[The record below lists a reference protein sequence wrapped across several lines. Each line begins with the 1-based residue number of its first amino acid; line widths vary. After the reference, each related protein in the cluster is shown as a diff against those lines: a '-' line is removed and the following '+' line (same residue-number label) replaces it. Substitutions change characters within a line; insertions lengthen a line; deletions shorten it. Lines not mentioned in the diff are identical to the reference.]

1 VSHFFPRALRI
12 QGRERRPFFWM
23 LSFFIL
29 IFLFMA
35 IFRTYVDAAFVK
47 HSGPQQI
54 PLMLL
59 INGVITIAVFWFIG
73 FLGKPPDCPL
83 VAWFMIGSALL
94 TGAMFG
100 LVLRGSGLAYP
111 ILYQLLNLQ
120 DSFFL
125 VYLWSIAGTLFD
137 VRQGKRLFPLLMAG
151 QVLGTAAGSFLVAP
165 LARLA
170 GPDSPL
176 AVAAVAYA
184 CIGVGLLI
192 TASAFVSRAGRRTV
206 VEEETNKRPAE
217 ILSLIRKYP
226 IIRYLTANAFY
237 PSILLPVF
245 TYQFF
250 VIAHATFESQQ
261 ALLTFLGVFRGATTL
276 ITFVLLFAVGRFYAK
291 VGLARAAFVHPV
303 NFAIV
308 FAGLAASFGIFV
320 AAYGQFSVLFVQRA
334 IAGPINKI
342 LFDAVPRRLIKWSRV
357 FTGGTVVN
365 GAVILSALAM
375 VLLQKVLSAHDLAYV
390 GVVFALF
397 WIYETNRFRQRFTT
411 GLRQVLTDRAI
422 DYEGHEAES
431 AAAPDIPC
439 GEGHG
444 GSAARGSAARGS
456 AARGS
461 EARLRDELSADPE
474 KALALLDD
482 PDARIRA
489 QAAASFAGNPDARG
503 LNPLIEKL
511 DDLGIVRRAAIEA
524 LAGYV
529 DHFRPFLEVALL
541 DALPQVQQGIL
552 EAMGLSDNKCV
563 PLTFVRHE
571 TAKAYQRLQMIEC
584 LEAETSCLSLDMLKD
599 HLRQDNDESL
609 RLILH
614 ATTLQHLG
622 DTRLILE
629 ALHTAE
635 AAVAIELLENTL
647 PPEIARLVLTLVD
660 DVPAAEK
667 IERGRSY
674 IVLRQPLDLG
684 HIVSFLGTSPDPT
697 TRMLAAFV
705 SGEQAPDDICLPAV
719 QRLVD
724 DPSEHVREAAAYAIR
739 NIAQGDAFL
748 PETVFDID
756 ALTKTTLFDGV
767 SIRGMEAI
775 ASTIQQKFYRAGS
788 VIVGEGDE
796 VHSIYCII
804 SGTADVFRH
813 HGKPDQT
820 LVRTLA
826 DGAVIGETPLFT
838 SHPSQDA
845 CVVTS
850 EFIELYAIDFD
861 DMRHIMTVY
870 PQVVINAA
878 AALAL
883 RLEDR

>member
-1 VSHFFPRALRI
+1 MLRI
-12 QGRERRPFFWM
+12 RERERRPFFWM

-35 IFRTYVDAAFVK
+35 IFRTYVDAAFVE
-47 HSGPQQI
+47 HSGPQRI

-137 VRQGKRLFPLLMAG
+137 VRQGERLFPLLMAG
-151 QVLGTAAGSFLVAP
+151 QVLGTAVGSFLVAP
-165 LARLA
+165 LAGLA

-176 AVAAVAYA
+176 AIAAVAYA
-184 CIGVGLLI
+184 CIGAGLLI
-192 TASAFVSRAGRRTV
+192 TASAFVPRTGRRTALDD
-206 VEEETNKRPAE
+206 ETNKRPAE
-217 ILSLIRKYP
+217 ILSLLRKYP

-250 VIAHATFESQQ
+250 VIAHAAFGSQQ

-276 ITFVLLFAVGRFYAK
+276 VTFVLLFAVGRFYAK
-291 VGLARAAFVHPV
+291 VGLARAAFVHPL
-303 NFAIV
+303 NFAVV

-320 AAYGQFSVLFVQRA
+320 AAYGQFSVIFIQRA

-397 WIYETNRFRQRFTT
+397 WIYETNRFRKRFTT

-422 DYEGHEAES
+422 DYEGREAES
-431 AAAPDIPC
+431 AAAPGAPRTDGRP
-439 GEGHG
+439 E
-444 GSAARGSAARGS
+444 SAARESAQL
-456 AARGS
+456 
-461 EARLRDELSADPE
+461 LRDELAADPE

-489 QAAASFAGNPDARG
+489 QAAGSFAGNPDARG
-503 LNPLIEKL
+503 LNPLIDRL
-511 DDLGIVRRAAIEA
+511 DDLDIVRRAAVEA

-529 DHFRPFLEVALL
+529 DRFQPFLEVALL
-541 DALPQVQQGIL
+541 DAPALVQQGIL
-552 EAMGLSDNKCV
+552 EAMGLSGNKCV
-563 PLTFVRHE
+563 PLAFVRHE
-571 TAKAYQRLQMIEC
+571 TAKAYQRLQIIAC
-584 LEAETSCLSLDMLKD
+584 LEAEPSCMSLDMLKD

-614 ATTLQHLG
+614 AATLQHLG

-629 ALHTAE
+629 SLHTGE

-647 PPEIARLVLTLVD
+647 PLEIARLVLLLLD
-660 DVPAAEK
+660 DVPVTEK
-667 IERGRSY
+667 IERGKSY
-674 IVLRQPLDLG
+674 IVLREPMGLS
-684 HIVSFLGTSPDPT
+684 HVASFLGTSPDPT

-705 SGEQAPDDICLPAV
+705 IGERAADDVGLPTV

-724 DPSEHVREAAAYAIR
+724 DASEHVREAAAYAMRRIT
-739 NIAQGDAFL
+739 QGDAFL
-748 PETVFDID
+748 PETVFDIN
-756 ALTKTTLFDGV
+756 ALTKSTLFDGV
-767 SIRGMEAI
+767 SIRAMEAI
-775 ASTIQQKFYRAGS
+775 ASTVQQKFYRAGS

-796 VHSIYCII
+796 VHSLYCII
-804 SGTADVFRH
+804 SGTVDVFRH
-813 HGKPDQT
+813 YGKPDQMM
-820 LVRTLA
+820 LRTLA
-826 DGAVIGETPLFT
+826 GGAVIGEMPLFT
-838 SHPSQDA
+838 SHASQEA
-845 CVVTS
+845 FVVTS

-870 PQVVINAA
+870 PQVVSNMAA
-878 AALAL
+878 AFAL

>member
-1 VSHFFPRALRI
+1 MLRI
-12 QGRERRPFFWM
+12 RERERRPFFWM

-35 IFRTYVDAAFVK
+35 IFRTYVDAAFVE
-47 HSGPQQI
+47 HSGPQRI

-100 LVLRGSGLAYP
+100 LVLSGSGLAYP

-137 VRQGKRLFPLLMAG
+137 VRQGERLFPLLMAG
-151 QVLGTAAGSFLVAP
+151 QVLGTAVGSFLVAP

-176 AVAAVAYA
+176 AISAVAYA
-184 CIGVGLLI
+184 CVGAGLLI
-192 TASAFVSRAGRRTV
+192 TASAFVPRAGRRTALDD
-206 VEEETNKRPAE
+206 ETNKRPAE
-217 ILSLIRKYP
+217 ILSLLRKYP

-250 VIAHATFESQQ
+250 VIAHAAFESEQ

-276 ITFVLLFAVGRFYAK
+276 VTFVLLFAVGRFYAK
-291 VGLARAAFVHPV
+291 VGLARAAFVHPL
-303 NFAIV
+303 NFAVV
-308 FAGLAASFGIFV
+308 FAGLAASFGIFF
-320 AAYGQFSVLFVQRA
+320 AAYGQFSVIFIQRA

-390 GVVFALF
+390 GVAFALF

-422 DYEGHEAES
+422 DYEGQEAES
-431 AAAPDIPC
+431 AAAHDIPRPQ
-439 GEGHG
+439 GQT
-444 GSAARGSAARGS
+444 GSAARGSAARKG
-456 AARGS
+456 AAP
-461 EARLRDELSADPE
+461 ELTDELSADPE

-489 QAAASFAGNPDARG
+489 QAAASFAGNLDARG
-503 LNPLIEKL
+503 LNPLIDKL
-511 DDLGIVRRAAIEA
+511 EDLGIVRRAAVET

-541 DALPQVQQGIL
+541 DAPAQVQKGIL
-552 EAMGLSDNKCV
+552 EAMGLSADRCV
-563 PLTFVRHE
+563 PLAFVRHE
-571 TAKAYQRLQMIEC
+571 TATAYQRLQIIAC
-584 LEAETSCLSLDMLKD
+584 LEAEPSCLSLDMLKE

-614 ATTLQHLG
+614 AATLQHLG

-629 ALHTAE
+629 SLYTGE
-635 AAVAIELLENTL
+635 AGVAIELLENTL
-647 PPEIARLVLTLVD
+647 PPEIARLVLLLVD
-660 DVPAAEK
+660 DVPTTEK
-667 IERGRSY
+667 LARGKSY
-674 IVLRQPLDLG
+674 IVLREPLGLG

-697 TRMLAAFV
+697 TRMLAAFA
-705 SGEQAPDDICLPAV
+705 SGERAPDDVGLPTV

-724 DPSEHVREAAAYAIR
+724 DPHEHVREAAAYALRRIT
-739 NIAQGDAFL
+739 QGDAFL
-748 PETVFDID
+748 PETVFDIN
-756 ALTKTTLFDGV
+756 ALTRATLFDGV
-767 SIRGMEAI
+767 SIRAMEAI
-775 ASTIQQKFYRAGS
+775 ASTIQQKFYKADA
-788 VIVGEGDE
+788 VIIGEGDE

-804 SGTADVFRH
+804 SGTIDVFRH
-813 HGKPDQT
+813 YGKPDQAK
-820 LVRTLA
+820 VRTLA

-838 SHPSQDA
+838 SHPSQEA
-845 CVVTS
+845 CVVAS

-870 PQVVINAA
+870 PQVVVNLAA
-878 AALAL
+878 AFAL